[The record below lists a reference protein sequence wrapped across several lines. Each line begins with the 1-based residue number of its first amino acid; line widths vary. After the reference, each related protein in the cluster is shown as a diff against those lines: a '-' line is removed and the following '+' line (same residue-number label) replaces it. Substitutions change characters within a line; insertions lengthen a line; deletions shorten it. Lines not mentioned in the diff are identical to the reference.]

1 MGATEVC
8 VSYSDTASK
17 KQFKAKW
24 KAEKVDHDQCGC
36 RHEYDCGGPCGVEWI
51 QYHESFTTGEPLT
64 QKEWDKLEETHLNKE
79 GAKWSGG
86 LCALVWTGRRSRV
99 ALKKYLA
106 WLDTDGWEP
115 ITTKEELDEYLAWKK
130 RIDGGEYGL
139 SKPWF
144 MVCCD
149 DKAAEITSE
158 ITKLQAYYS
167 KTSKRKKKAPRCP
180 VMACMASMVP
190 C

>member
-64 QKEWDKLEETHLNKE
+64 QKEWAKLEETHLYKD

-115 ITTKEELDEYLAWKK
+115 ITTKEELDEYLAWKA
-130 RIDGGEYGL
+130 GGAL
-139 SKPWF
+139 KASKPWF

-149 DKAAEITSE
+149 DKVAEVTLE
-158 ITKLQAYYS
+158 TAKLQAHYS